1 VIEKMEKHARKLLSV
16 TLVFTLFLT
25 MSLFLTSYLFF
36 GMATNS
42 MNNERV
48 DAIERSRVFSPSAQ
62 KTTTWYHDGSNTT
75 GWTISYNGWTLNSSG
90 TALYSNLTSSGSPE
104 HAVFVY
110 YFDTPFVV
118 GHDFKI
124 EAKVQYTATG
134 VEDGGLNLMTFY
146 SSNFVYR
153 LAYTASGSSK
163 VSWALN
169 HYSGQ
174 SDVYDYELTMS
185 YMDYSLMWY
194 NSTDSTTRTN
204 LGDGIISTSEHAAET
219 RRINNLVL
227 DFWAQNSLNSPDIRV
242 DWIRITG
249 GVVPEIDSPD
259 DINMEYSDSV
269 NLIWSPESYAP
280 ETYELYIDDVEEDS
294 GMWNGSQLIFTL
306 TNLDPGYYKYELVV
320 YDDLDFYASDI
331 VWVNVT
337 DTTAPAISDVSDFS
351 IPYGVLGEYLVWTC
365 SEPSPD
371 YFIITKDSVVID
383 EGAWNGT
390 NLRVNLNGLSV
401 DSYVYELTAND
412 TYGNIASDD
421 VIVSVI
427 VDDVSPSVTPLDD
440 VSLEFGTTG
449 NYLTWSCSDLFPDSY
464 SISRNG
470 TIIDSGLWNGSNL
483 AVNLDGLSPGVY
495 NFTIVLYDSSGN
507 SASDSVIVTVT
518 QPETTPTSPT
528 TPTGTSEPIDPM
540 LLVAGIAG
548 VLVLLLVV
556 MVFIKKK

>member
-1 VIEKMEKHARKLLSV
+1 MEKHARKLLSV
-16 TLVFTLFLT
+16 TLVITLFLSI
-25 MSLFLTSYLFF
+25 SLFFTSSLFS
-36 GMATNS
+36 GMTTNS

-48 DAIERSRVFSPSAQ
+48 DALEKSRVFSPSAQ
-62 KTTTWYHDGSNTT
+62 ETTTWYHDGSNTT

-90 TALYSNLTSSGSPE
+90 TALYSNLTSSGGPE

-153 LAYTASGSSK
+153 LAYTASGSNK

-174 SDVYDYELTMS
+174 SDVYDYELTMN
-185 YMDYSLMWY
+185 YMNYSLMWY

-204 LGDGIISTSEHAAET
+204 LGDGLISTSEHAAET

-227 DFWAQNSLNSPDIRV
+227 NFWAQNSLNSPDIRV

-259 DINMEYSDSV
+259 DIEMEYSDSV
-269 NLIWSPESYAP
+269 NLIWSPEAYAP

-294 GMWNGSQLIFTL
+294 GTWNGSQLIFPL

-320 YDDLDFYASDI
+320 YDDLDFSASDM

-351 IPYGVLGEYLVWTC
+351 IPYGVQGEYLVWTC
-365 SEPSPD
+365 SEPYPN
-371 YFIITKDSVVID
+371 YFTITQDSVVID

-390 NLRVNLNGLSV
+390 DLRVNLNGLSV
-401 DSYVYELTAND
+401 DSYVFELTAND

-427 VDDVSPSVTPLDD
+427 VDDDSPSLTPLDD
-440 VSLEFGTTG
+440 VSFEFGTTG
-449 NYLTWSCSDLFPDSY
+449 NHLTWSCSDLFPDSY

-470 TIIDSGLWNGSNL
+470 TIIDSGFWNGSNL
-483 AVNLDGLSPGVY
+483 AVNLDGLSPGAY

-518 QPETTPTSPT
+518 QPETTPTTPT
-528 TPTGTSEPIDPM
+528 TPTGTPEPIN
-540 LLVAGIAG
+540 
-548 VLVLLLVV
+548 LVLLLIAGAVGVLALIFV
-556 MVFIKKK
+556 MIVFIKKK

>member
-1 VIEKMEKHARKLLSV
+1 MEKHARKLLSV

-25 MSLFLTSYLFF
+25 MSLFLTSSLFL

-294 GMWNGSQLIFTL
+294 GRWNGSQLIFPL

-548 VLVLLLVV
+548 VLVLLFVM

>member
-1 VIEKMEKHARKLLSV
+1 M
-16 TLVFTLFLT
+16 T
-25 MSLFLTSYLFF
+25 
-36 GMATNS
+36 TNS

-48 DAIERSRVFSPSAQ
+48 DALEKSRVFSPSAQ
-62 KTTTWYHDGSNTT
+62 ETTTWYHDGSNTT

-90 TALYSNLTSSGSPE
+90 TALYSNLTSSGGPE

-153 LAYTASGSSK
+153 LAYTASGSNK

-174 SDVYDYELTMS
+174 SDVYDYELTMN
-185 YMDYSLMWY
+185 YMDYSSMWY
-194 NSTDSTTRTN
+194 NSTDSTTQTN
-204 LGDGIISTSEHAAET
+204 LGDGLISTSEHAAET

-227 DFWAQNSLNSPDIRV
+227 NFWAQNSLNSPDIRV

-259 DINMEYSDSV
+259 DIEMEYSDSV
-269 NLIWSPESYAP
+269 NLIWSPKAYAP
-280 ETYELYIDDVEEDS
+280 ETYDLYIDDVEEDS
-294 GMWNGSQLIFTL
+294 GAWNGSQLIFPL

-320 YDDLDFYASDI
+320 YDDLDFSASDI

-351 IPYGVLGEYLVWTC
+351 IPYGVQGEYLVWTC
-365 SEPSPD
+365 NEPYPD
-371 YFIITKDSVVID
+371 YFIITQDSVAID
-383 EGAWNGT
+383 EGVWNGT
-390 NLRVNLNGLSV
+390 DLRVNLNGLSV
-401 DSYVYELTAND
+401 DSYVFELTAND

-427 VDDVSPSVTPLDD
+427 VDDDSPSLTPLND
-440 VSLEFGTTG
+440 VSFEFGTTG
-449 NYLTWSCSDLFPDSY
+449 NQLTWSCSDLFPDSY

-483 AVNLDGLSPGVY
+483 AVNLDGLSPGTY

-528 TPTGTSEPIDPM
+528 TPTGTPEPIDPM
-540 LLVAGIAG
+540 LLIIAG
-548 VLVLLLVV
+548 VAGVLALLFVV
-556 MVFIKKK
+556 TVFIKKK

>member
-1 VIEKMEKHARKLLSV
+1 VEKPARELLSV
-16 TLVFTLFLT
+16 TFVFTLFLT
-25 MSLFLTSYLFF
+25 MSLFLTSSFF
-36 GMATNS
+36 WGMAAS
-42 MNNERV
+42 SINNERV
-48 DAIERSRVFSPSAQ
+48 DALEKSRVFSPSAQ
-62 KTTTWYHDGSNTT
+62 ETTTWYHDGSNTT

-90 TALYSNLTSSGSPE
+90 TALYSNLTSSGGPE

-185 YMDYSLMWY
+185 YMDYSSMWY
-194 NSTDSTTRTN
+194 NSTDSTTQTN

-227 DFWAQNSLNSPDIRV
+227 NFWAQNSLNSPDIRV

-259 DINMEYSDSV
+259 DIEMEYSDSV
-269 NLIWSPESYAP
+269 NLIWSPEAYAP
-280 ETYELYIDDVEEDS
+280 ETYELYIDDVEENS
-294 GMWNGSQLIFTL
+294 GIWNGSQLIFPL
-306 TNLDPGYYKYELVV
+306 TNLDPGYYKYELIV
-320 YDDLDFYASDI
+320 YDDLDFSASDI

-351 IPYGVLGEYLVWTC
+351 IPYGVQGEYLIWTC
-365 SEPSPD
+365 SEPYPD
-371 YFIITKDSVVID
+371 YFIITQDSVAID
-383 EGAWNGT
+383 EGVWNGT
-390 NLRVNLNGLSV
+390 DLRVNLNGLSV
-401 DSYVYELTAND
+401 DSYVFELTAND

-427 VDDVSPSVTPLDD
+427 VDDDSPSLTPLND
-440 VSLEFGTTG
+440 VSFEFGTTG
-449 NYLTWSCSDLFPDSY
+449 NHLTWSCSDLFPDSY

-483 AVNLDGLSPGVY
+483 AVNLDGLSPGTY

-528 TPTGTSEPIDPM
+528 TPTGTPEPIDPM
-540 LLVAGIAG
+540 LLIVAGVAG
-548 VLVLLLVV
+548 VLALLFVV
-556 MVFIKKK
+556 TVFIKKK